1 MAGAAAAGCISSR
14 PARASQ
20 LLASSVQRPTPLAS
34 SRVEGGLVDGIADG
48 LERRLGILAVP
59 PRCAAQLGQQLVA
72 AGQMGER
79 RLE

>member
-1 MAGAAAAGCISSR
+1 MHQLE
-14 PARASQ
+14 ASQ
-20 LLASSVQRPTPLAS
+20 CFPVPCLCGTAPHAPGLAR
-34 SRVEGGLVDGIADG
+34 SRVKGGLIYGIADG

-59 PRCAAQLGQQLVA
+59 PCCAAQLGQQLVA